1 MGRREIKPE
10 PANDNLY
17 EDIAPCSNARNTGNN
32 SPCTSPVAT
41 TVSILRSLP
50 GLRIFNQYEFKS
62 KAIDNF
68 REKWIRGNYSNKIRG
83 IVAVSCFLAGLMI
96 KPTGI
101 LSVLCCLSGIILACD
116 TFAFRR

>member
-17 EDIAPCSNARNTGNN
+17 EDIAQGSDIRNTGNN
-32 SPCTSPVAT
+32 PHCTSPIV
-41 TVSILRSLP
+41 TVVPILRSLP
-50 GLRIFNQYEFKS
+50 GFRIFNQYEFKS
-62 KAIDNF
+62 KIIDDF
-68 REKWIRGNYSNKIRG
+68 RVRWTHGNYSNKIRG
-83 IVAVSCFLAGLMI
+83 IVAASCFLAGLMV

-101 LSVLCCLSGIILACD
+101 LSILCCLSGIILACD